1 MILLISFSVLGGFC
15 SGETETEKEIRGLG
29 REEERLV
36 VFEVDVLDYHS
47 ILIALKGCSAMFC
60 CLDSRDG
67 YDVCWLSVY

>member
-1 MILLISFSVLGGFC
+1 M
-15 SGETETEKEIRGLG
+15 EKTIRDLA
-29 REEERLV
+29 REEERLS

-67 YDVCWLSVY
+67 YDVC